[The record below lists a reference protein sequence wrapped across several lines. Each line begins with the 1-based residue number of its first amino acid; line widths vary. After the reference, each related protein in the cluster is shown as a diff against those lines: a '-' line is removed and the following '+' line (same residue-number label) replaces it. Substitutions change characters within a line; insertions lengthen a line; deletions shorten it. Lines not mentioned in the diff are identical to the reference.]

1 LETIE
6 ASYPLV
12 PMQHMLYEHVTT
24 PGEEGAA
31 AQPNRVSVAD
41 IVEEVEVEAAA
52 DAEAGGFGLAVA
64 RAPRGVY
71 VEADPRVL
79 ATAVKRLVDNA
90 FRHSRTHGHVSLTT
104 TATADR
110 VLIEVE
116 DECGGLTPGEAGEAN
131 GGVIRVR
138 DLPGRGCVR
147 TVDLPR
153 LPPP

>member
-1 LETIE
+1 LHAIAT
-6 ASYPLV
+6 
-12 PMQHMLYEHVTT
+12 MLYEHLTT
-24 PGEEGAA
+24 PGEEVAA

-41 IVEEVEVEAAA
+41 IVEEVEVEAAV

-64 RAPRGVY
+64 HAPRGVY

-90 FRHSRTHGHVSLTT
+90 FRHSPTHGHVSLTT

-110 VLIEVE
+110 VIIEVE
-116 DECGGLTPGEAGEAN
+116 DECGGLTPGEAGDEGAEAN